1 MAGRV
6 SPAAVAAVV
15 FAAPLLCGWVGSAGA
30 QTAKEDSVGAR
41 AQSDF
46 APLGLELHRLWPGR
60 GGEPPPAE
68 GLLSSLALFPK
79 FETEVNRDDNIFRTE
94 SGAVADEILVLRP
107 SLALRSDWDNHAVN
121 LTAEVEFGRHDKTTS
136 EDYEDYDLAADTRI
150 DVSEAWTI
158 SPRLSHGKAHE
169 QRGGVDDPGA
179 SAAQTVYR
187 TSEGKIETQYFAD
200 AILLRGSGTWTVLDY
215 DDAGVID
222 NDDRDRLESAYSLR
236 AGYEFS
242 PGTVIFV
249 QPGLRFVDYDQ
260 AVDNFGLRRDSEGYD
275 VQVGLTWDVSGVTFA
290 EFSIGYMERDYDD
303 PALPTASGLSA
314 QAVVIWNATDLLTV
328 TATVGRQ
335 IAETTLP
342 GVAGILQTAGSV
354 RVDYEVLENLLI
366 NLEAAGQNDDFQGGG
381 REDDSMRLTA
391 GAKYFMG
398 RNWHGQ
404 LRYQRETRESNAIG
418 ADYTANSIMA
428 LLGIS
433 L

>member
-1 MAGRV
+1 M
-6 SPAAVAAVV
+6 
-15 FAAPLLCGWVGSAGA
+15 
-30 QTAKEDSVGAR
+30 
-41 AQSDF
+41 
-46 APLGLELHRLWPGR
+46 
-60 GGEPPPAE
+60 
-68 GLLSSLALFPK
+68 LSSLALFPK